1 MKISNKKNKTFLD
14 QKYKYVELDPV
25 DKQFNNKNI
34 KNSFFNGSDCGCYFA
49 E

>member
-25 DKQFNNKNI
+25 DKQFNNKNY
-34 KNSFFNGSDCGCYFA
+34 NAHNQLLS
-49 E
+49 